1 MGGVDKA
8 DMLLAL
14 YKTKFKTSK
23 WYHRIAF
30 HLFCLAVV
38 NAWVVFRKKGE
49 SGALLPF
56 HQQICYS
63 LIRG

>member
-8 DMLLAL
+8 DVLLAL

-49 SGALLPF
+49 SGASAKYVTVK
-56 HQQICYS
+56 ICYS
-63 LIRG
+63 ER